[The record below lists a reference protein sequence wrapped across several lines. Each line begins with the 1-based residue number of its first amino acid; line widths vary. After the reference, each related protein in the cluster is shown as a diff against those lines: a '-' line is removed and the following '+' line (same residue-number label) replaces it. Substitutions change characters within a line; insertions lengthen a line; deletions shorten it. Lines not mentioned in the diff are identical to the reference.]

1 MKLTGAQILVEE
13 LVKQGVD
20 TIFGYPGGQVLN
32 IYDELYKNAHRIK
45 HILTAHEQG
54 AVHAADG
61 YARVLDRPGVVIATS
76 GPGATNLVTGIA
88 NAYLDSVPLIAIT
101 GNVSTVLLGRDSFQ
115 EVDIV
120 GITLPIVKHSYIVRD
135 VNKLEQTLKEAF
147 EIANTG
153 RKGPVLID
161 IPKSVQ
167 ISEAEYPGSAKTC
180 VESCSAGGM
189 CDLDEAVKAIIES
202 KKPFIYCGGGVVSAG
217 AQKEIIELSEKI
229 SAPVGL
235 SMMGI
240 SAIPYSYKLNLGMC
254 GMHGRYASSAAQAE
268 ADLIIAAGV
277 RFSDRATGN
286 TSEYTKGCTVI
297 HIDID
302 ASEIG
307 KNVSS
312 QIGLCGDIKEM
323 LTKLLSKIPEK
334 KNQEW
339 LDMIEGF
346 RARET
351 VELNGEFTP
360 RNIIRLI
367 NEKFSEDTVVATDV
381 GQHQMWTIQYY
392 RFEKPRRLL
401 TSGGLGTM
409 GFGMGAA
416 IGGCIANG
424 RKPTVLFTSDG
435 SFGMNL
441 TELAT
446 AVSQEL
452 PLVIILMNN
461 GVLGMVRQWQT
472 LFFGRRYSQT
482 TLQRKTDFPMLARAF
497 GAKGFAAES
506 LKELE
511 HIVSNE
517 FDGKG
522 PCLIDCKINQDERV
536 LPFIPP
542 GGSIKDIVL
551 N

>member
-1 MKLTGAQILVEE
+1 
-13 LVKQGVD
+13 
-20 TIFGYPGGQVLN
+20 
-32 IYDELYKNAHRIK
+32 
-45 HILTAHEQG
+45 
-54 AVHAADG
+54 
-61 YARVLDRPGVVIATS
+61 
-76 GPGATNLVTGIA
+76 
-88 NAYLDSVPLIAIT
+88 
-101 GNVSTVLLGRDSFQ
+101 
-115 EVDIV
+115 
-120 GITLPIVKHSYIVRD
+120 
-135 VNKLEQTLKEAF
+135 
-147 EIANTG
+147 
-153 RKGPVLID
+153 
-161 IPKSVQ
+161 
-167 ISEAEYPGSAKTC
+167 
-180 VESCSAGGM
+180 
-189 CDLDEAVKAIIES
+189 
-202 KKPFIYCGGGVVSAG
+202 
-217 AQKEIIELSEKI
+217 
-229 SAPVGL
+229 
-235 SMMGI
+235 MMGI

-401 TSGGLGTM
+401 TSGGLARWASQWVPRSGMYRKREETDRAVYQRRKLRNEPDGTGDG
-409 GFGMGAA
+409 GFSGTASGYHPDEQRRTRYGQAVADLVFRQEIFADDPAA
-416 IGGCIANG
+416 QNGLPDACKGIRSERFCGG
-424 RKPTVLFTSDG
+424 
-435 SFGMNL
+435 
-441 TELAT
+441 EL
-446 AVSQEL
+446 
-452 PLVIILMNN
+452 
-461 GVLGMVRQWQT
+461 
-472 LFFGRRYSQT
+472 
-482 TLQRKTDFPMLARAF
+482 KRA
-497 GAKGFAAES
+497 
-506 LKELE
+506 
-511 HIVSNE
+511 
-517 FDGKG
+517 
-522 PCLIDCKINQDERV
+522 
-536 LPFIPP
+536 
-542 GGSIKDIVL
+542 
-551 N
+551 